1 MATRFLKEP
10 SCELSPEGFFMP
22 AWPSA
27 ELRVASSLKRSEI
40 LRCAQDDK
48 QGNTQGDEQVHA
60 QVRKQ
65 GNSSQ
70 WK

>member
-1 MATRFLKEP
+1 VATRFLKEP

-22 AWPSA
+22 AWRHA
-27 ELRVASSLKRSEI
+27 GLRVASSRSEI
-40 LRCAQDDK
+40 LRYAQDDK

-60 QVRKQ
+60 QLRKQ

>member
-1 MATRFLKEP
+1 VATRFLKEP

-22 AWPSA
+22 SHRHA
-27 ELRVASSLKRSEI
+27 ELRLAPSRRHREI
-40 LRCAQDDK
+40 LRCALDDK
-48 QGNTQGDEQVHA
+48 QGNIQGDEQVHA
-60 QVRKQ
+60 QLRKE